1 MFVQIY
7 CDVDG
12 VYYFDQLS
20 FDSFGKRQSIS
31 NDQRKSINLNN
42 EDQRKRSSQKL
53 SNNFQNST
61 NDLDNDRESYH
72 ERIKRYT

>member
-7 CDVDG
+7 CDIDG

-20 FDSFGKRQSIS
+20 DNFGKRQSTS

-42 EDQRKRSSQKL
+42 EDQRKTLSQRF

-61 NDLDNDRESYH
+61 NDL
-72 ERIKRYT
+72 